1 MLLVSTPR
9 QKHAF
14 QVTVVSA
21 STLSFLRTT
30 GHKCGEIQISLGK
43 QETPEDAWCFF
54 GFFSFNLEVSE
65 F

>member
-1 MLLVSTPR
+1 MSTPR

-43 QETPEDAWCFF
+43 QETPEDAWCLL
-54 GFFSFNLEVSE
+54 FFSFNLEVSE